1 MKIYP
6 FALLLCIAVPLWGQT
21 SATPPDN
28 PSPQTEQQQQNER
41 RPQRR
46 GVTSFWPAVSA
57 ANSAGKLTPGEKF
70 RLFGFNTFNPFPIA
84 SAAAQAGLSQAFD
97 SPEGFGQGAEGYG
110 KRFGAAYANTAT
122 SQFFGT
128 FFFPTIL
135 KQDPRYFRR
144 GEGSGGSRIGYAVTR
159 VFITRNDSGSHA
171 PNVSFLLAAGSS
183 AAISNLYYPAGSR
196 NFGDAAIRFGTD
208 YGVQAGFN
216 VFKEFWP
223 DMKRKLFKKK

>member
-1 MKIYP
+1 MKLCRL
-6 FALLLCIAVPLWGQT
+6 ALFLCLAASLWAQT
-21 SATPPDN
+21 ATPPEN
-28 PSPQTEQQQQNER
+28 PTPQTDQAPKEK

-57 ANSAGKLTPGEKF
+57 ADSAGKLTPGQKF

-128 FFFPTIL
+128 FLFPSIL
-135 KQDPRYFRR
+135 KQDPRYFRQ
-144 GEGSGGSRIGYAVTR
+144 GEGSGGSRIVYAVTR
-159 VFITRNDSGSHA
+159 VFITRNDSGKRA

-196 NFGDAAIRFGTD
+196 QFGDAAIRFGTE
-208 YGVQAGFN
+208 YGTQAGFN
-216 VFKEFWP
+216 LFKEFWP
-223 DMKRKLFKKK
+223 DIKHKLFKKK

>member
-1 MKIYP
+1 LKLCR
-6 FALLLCIAVPLWGQT
+6 FLLLLCLAGSLWAQT
-21 SATPPDN
+21 TTTPPEN
-28 PSPQTEQQQQNER
+28 PTPQTDQAQKEK

-57 ANSAGKLTPGEKF
+57 ADSAGKLTPGEKF

-84 SAAAQAGLSQAFD
+84 SAAAQAGFSQAFD

-135 KQDPRYFRR
+135 KQDPRYFRKVD
-144 GEGSGGSRIGYAVTR
+144 GSGGSRIRYAVTR
-159 VFITRNDSGSHA
+159 VFITRNDSGKQA

-196 NFGDAAIRFGTD
+196 QFGDAAIRFGTE
-208 YGVQAGFN
+208 YGTQAGFN
-216 VFKEFWP
+216 LFKEFWP
-223 DMKRKLFKKK
+223 DIKRKVFKK